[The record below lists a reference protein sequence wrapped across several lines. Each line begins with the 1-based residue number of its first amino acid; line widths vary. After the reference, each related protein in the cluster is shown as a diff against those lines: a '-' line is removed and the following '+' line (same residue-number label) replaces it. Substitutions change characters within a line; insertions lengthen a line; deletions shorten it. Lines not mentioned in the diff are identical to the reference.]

1 MADDAWH
8 DTGAT
13 VVTVAFPIAVQG
25 MYDYRLPERFHG
37 SVVPGTPVQV
47 TLRSRS
53 LWGVAVALKSHSDF
67 PNLKEVQEIKTDRWT
82 DSGST
87 LLKLYEWVAS
97 YYQCDLGRVFKPLM
111 RKGLMK
117 SRAKTVFAYSVK
129 DDADISTLNTR
140 QKGYIEQLRST
151 ASVSVDEAQRH
162 YGISRAALTTLWKK
176 GVVDKNE
183 RTILREAAELGFSG
197 EMENV
202 ELSDEQHEAVDF
214 LVKEAKRPSRP
225 ALLYGI
231 TGSGKTHVYIELAA
245 RMLQQGK
252 GVIILV
258 PEIALTPQTIQ
269 RFKAALGPVITV
281 IHSNMSDGERRD
293 SLQELVS
300 GTKRMVIG
308 VRSAVLAPMDNLGC
322 IIVDEEHDGSYKQSD
337 MDPRYHARDVAVMRG
352 YFQKALV
359 VLGSATPSFESYT
372 NACNGKYDLIRLTK
386 RFGEA
391 VLPRVEVVDM
401 REEQKANNWKPVSRM
416 LLQAI
421 RTTIENDRQII
432 LLLNRRGFSTVL
444 LCQECSFTAE
454 CPHCSISMRYHR
466 ADSLLKCHI
475 CGYERGAP
483 DTCPKCGG
491 SKIKYQGTGIQ
502 KIEQY
507 LLEVLPEVRII
518 RMDQDS
524 TRKKGAHAD
533 FLHRFAQREA
543 DILLGTQM
551 VAKGLNFPGVALVG
565 VIGADTGLHLPD
577 FRAAERTFQ
586 LLTQVAGRAGRA
598 DSCGEVII
606 QTYNPE
612 EAAIRFAARHDYT
625 AFYDHENRQR
635 EGLSYPPFGR
645 LARIIVEGRSEHAV
659 QQYIYRIAGIIKRSQ
674 GYTAMRMLGPSP
686 AALERIAGESR
697 YAILLKAADAR
708 ILGTVL
714 REIRGSAGKKSS
726 GLQCLIDVD
735 PVNML

>member
-1 MADDAWH
+1 
-8 DTGAT
+8 
-13 VVTVAFPIAVQG
+13 VTVAFPIAVQG
-25 MYDYRLPERFHG
+25 MYDYRLPERFRG
-37 SVVPGTPVQV
+37 SVVPGTPVKV

-53 LWGVAVALKSHSDF
+53 LWGVAVALKSRSDY

-97 YYQCDLGRVFKPLM
+97 YYQCDIGRVFKPLM

-129 DDADISTLNTR
+129 NDADFSPLNTR
-140 QKGYIEQLRST
+140 QMAYIEQLRS
-151 ASVSVDEAQRH
+151 AGSVSVDEAQKQF
-162 YGISRAALTTLWKK
+162 GLSRGVLTTLWKK
-176 GVVDKNE
+176 GVVEKNE
-183 RTILREAAELGFSG
+183 RTILREAAELGFNGEKENVTLSG
-197 EMENV
+197 E
-202 ELSDEQHEAVDF
+202 QREAVDY
-214 LVKEAKRPSRP
+214 LLKEAERPARP

-300 GTKRMVIG
+300 GAKRMVIG

-322 IIVDEEHDGSYKQSD
+322 VIVDEEHDGSYKQSD

-372 NACNGKYDLIRLTK
+372 NACNGKYDLIRLTQ

-401 REEQKANNWKPVSRM
+401 REEQKANNWKPVSRK
-416 LLQAI
+416 LLHAI
-421 RTTIENDRQII
+421 RSTIENDRQII

-444 LCQECSFTAE
+444 LCQECSYTAE
-454 CPHCSISMRYHR
+454 CPHCSVSMRYHR

-475 CGYERGAP
+475 CGYEQQAP
-483 DTCPKCGG
+483 NICPKCGG

-507 LLEVLPEVRII
+507 LHEVLPEVGII

-598 DSCGEVII
+598 DSSGEVII
-606 QTYNPE
+606 QTYNPDE
-612 EAAIRFAARHDYT
+612 DAIRFAAQHDYL

-635 EGLSYPPFGR
+635 EGLGYPPFGR
-645 LARIIVEGRSEHAV
+645 LARIVVEGKSEHAV
-659 QQYIYRIAGIIKRSQ
+659 QQYIYRIAGIIKHTHVYASIK
-674 GYTAMRMLGPSP
+674 MLGPSP

-697 YAILLKAADAR
+697 YAILLKTADAR
-708 ILGTVL
+708 ILGSVL
-714 REIRGSAGKKSS
+714 GEIRGSAGKRTAD
-726 GLQCLIDVD
+726 LQCQIDVD